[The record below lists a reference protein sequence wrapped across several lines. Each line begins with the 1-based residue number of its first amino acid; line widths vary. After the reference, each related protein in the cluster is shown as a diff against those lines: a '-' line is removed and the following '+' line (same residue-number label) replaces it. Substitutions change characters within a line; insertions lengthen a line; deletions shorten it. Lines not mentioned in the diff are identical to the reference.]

1 MINEK
6 LLSIAK
12 KFKTPTYVYDLQK
25 ITSQYNKL
33 KQSFEI
39 DVKIKYACKALS
51 NIAILKH
58 IKSLGSGLEVVSVE
72 EIKLGILAGFKP
84 SEIVYTPSSASFDD
98 IEFALKKG
106 VDVNIED
113 LQNLEEVGKKYG
125 SKYFVGIRI
134 NPNVLAGGNE
144 KISTGH
150 VDSKFGIPSTQLKD
164 ILKIVKKYDLKVKGL
179 HIHTGSDI
187 YDVAKFM
194 RAVNVIFEMCKNF
207 DELKYLDL
215 GSGFKVKYKQDDKQ
229 TNLQKLGQEIS
240 KKYNSLN
247 KKVEIW
253 IEPGKFLVSEA
264 GYFLVNVNTIK
275 KTPKKTFVGVNSGL
289 NHLIRPMFYDAYH
302 EIKNIS
308 NPNGV
313 KKEYDVVGYIC
324 EEDTFAKKR
333 NISNIRK
340 NDVLCFY
347 NAGAYCYMM
356 ASNYNSKPRPAE
368 VTINK
373 DEVKLIRKRESFEDL
388 IRNQLY

>member
-1 MINEK
+1 MREK
-6 LLSIAK
+6 LLEIANK
-12 KFKTPTYVYDLQK
+12 YGTPVYVYDLQK
-25 ITSQYNKL
+25 ITSQYKKL
-33 KQSFEI
+33 KKSFKI

-58 IKSLGSGLEVVSVE
+58 MKNLGSGLEAVSIE
-72 EIKLGILAGFKP
+72 EINLGIIAGFKP
-84 SEIVYTPSSASFDD
+84 SEIVYTPSSASFED
-98 IEFALKKG
+98 IEYALKKG

-134 NPNVLAGGNE
+134 NPSVLAGGNK

-150 VDSKFGIPSTQLKD
+150 ADSKFGIPSTQIKD

-194 RAVNVIFEMCKNF
+194 RAANVIFELSHNF

-240 KKYNSLN
+240 KKYKSLN
-247 KKVEIW
+247 KKIEIW
-253 IEPGKFLVSEA
+253 LEPGKFLVSEA

-275 KTPKKTFVGVNSGL
+275 RTSKKIFVGVNSGL

-308 NPNGV
+308 NLKGV

-333 NISNIRK
+333 IISNIRK

-368 VTINK
+368 VIINK
-373 DEVKLIRKRESFEDL
+373 DKIKLIRKRESFEDL